1 MAKFGAIRT
10 AVVRDSSSQASTWPR
25 RSSVKPG
32 GADDGMDSVVDQ
44 ELQVVHHDVGVR
56 EVDDDLGVAV
66 GEHAQRIP
74 RVDPGR
80 EREVVCG
87 LDGLNHGGAD
97 LALGAKHSDS
107 HGAYPSFRRLWITF
121 CGCRWFELVFDA

>member
-1 MAKFGAIRT
+1 MA
-10 AVVRDSSSQASTWPR
+10 QAF
-25 RSSVKPG
+25 VGEAG
-32 GADDGMDSVVDQ
+32 GADDGVDSVVDQ

-56 EVDDDLGVAV
+56 EVDDDLGLAV
-66 GEHAQRIP
+66 GEQAQRIP

-87 LDGLNHGGAD
+87 LDGLNHGRAD

-107 HGAYPSFRRLWITF
+107 HGAYPSLRAL
-121 CGCRWFELVFDA
+121 CRINFLRIVGGSN